1 MSNQRVITIR
11 YPSGAVEY
19 RYGGDVPKTGD
30 KLGRDGDEGFV
41 TSVEI
46 DEGGGETVR
55 VGTRVLPDS
64 WTDAR
69 GENEEGT
76 DHGG

>member
-64 WTDAR
+64 VDRREGRERR
-69 GENEEGT
+69 G
-76 DHGG
+76 D